1 MRRRGEAGVGF
12 ALAAAVLAL
21 LSAVCFA
28 QESQRISPAGMTA
41 ILAKPW
47 RTNVGAVEPDA
58 VIVEYFDYN
67 CGFCKR
73 FAPTL
78 QSVLAGDRKLAVLYK
93 DWPILGAVSVYA
105 SQSALATQWQGKYE
119 IAHDALL
126 KSPHLTS
133 NAQVDAILQTA
144 GVDMAR
150 LQSDRVAHAADIAA
164 VLTRNAGEADALELQ
179 GTPGIVVGRELIAG
193 ITDAPNLRHFVDI
206 ARHDRGK

>member
-1 MRRRGEAGVGF
+1 MRRRGAACG
-12 ALAAAVLAL
+12 AAVLAAA
-21 LSAVCFA
+21 LSLWSTLAAA

-78 QSVLAGDRKLAVLYK
+78 QSVLSTDRKVAVVYK

-105 SQSALATQWQGKYE
+105 AQAALASQWQGKY
-119 IAHDALL
+119 AVVHDALL
-126 KSPHLTS
+126 GGPHLTS

-150 LQSDRVAHAADIAA
+150 LQADRAAHAADIAA
-164 VLTRNAGEADALELQ
+164 VLARNAGEADALELQ
-179 GTPGIVVGRELIAG
+179 GTPGIVVGRELVAG
-193 ITDAPNLRHFVDI
+193 ITDAPNLQHLIDV
-206 ARHDRGK
+206 ARRDHRR